1 LRASYV
7 ILDNAAVIKVSQDI
21 SYTAEGKER
30 YVVYFFVAPE
40 AGQTYIIYRAIV
52 DYDASTEETRIIIL
66 AFDVYIKDNKLVSTT
81 PVESEAKDQSLDVD
95 IAYGYENVSLSAVET
110 DRNIKNIIGQIEQKY
125 ATLIK
130 GKSLYA
136 IEMME
141 LKNGKLNYKIIYF
154 DPVTHLTLKFI
165 VFYNPVF
172 QKILLLNTVNMP
184 SSQQFQELSED
195 ERNNDPELKEALK
208 LLGNLH
214 KYEMS
219 DYKLQCIAKGVLE
232 ENVIEYHITWTSR
245 GTQYRS
251 YVKSYSGSLKETS
264 FGELQTISL
273 DHYRL
278 DEFEKMFITSFQK
291 LSENEIKG
299 DTNFNLA
306 WQSLISSNGS
316 LSDASLIGVAQ
327 KPMSLGYIYHIFMR
341 LYNGVIVRGEVYLES
356 FSLKTTIKG
365 VFNED
370 FTSNL
375 FAMNLQDNS
384 VKKIVEIVEKQAT
397 NPTLEG
403 NSYTVQSVQGKDFLF
418 GKLFI
423 VSVSNANKEYEA
435 FVYHDQS
442 SEEVLMLN
450 WGPKNQP
457 SGCSMRNDMGECTKC
472 VEGYTPINNICT
484 FGCGVLC
491 RTVNF

>member
-1 LRASYV
+1 M
-7 ILDNAAVIKVSQDI
+7 
-21 SYTAEGKER
+21 
-30 YVVYFFVAPE
+30 
-40 AGQTYIIYRAIV
+40 
-52 DYDASTEETRIIIL
+52 IL
-66 AFDVYIKDNKLVSTT
+66 AFDIYIKDDKLVNPTHT
-81 PVESEAKDQSLDVD
+81 EPETLQGQNLDVD
-95 IAYGYENVSLSAVET
+95 IAYGYENISLSSVEN
-110 DRNIKNIIGQIEQKY
+110 DENVKSIISQINQKY
-125 ATLIK
+125 STLIK
-130 GKSLYA
+130 GKTLQN

-154 DPVTHLTLKFI
+154 DPITHLTLKFI
-165 VFYNPVF
+165 VFYNPTF
-172 QKILLLNTVNMP
+172 KKILLLNTVNLP

-214 KYEMS
+214 KYELS
-219 DYKLQCIAKGVLE
+219 DYKLQCVAKGVLE
-232 ENVIEYHITWTSR
+232 TNVIEYHITWTSR

-291 LSENEIKG
+291 LSESDLKT

-306 WQSLISSNGS
+306 FQSLINSNGS
-316 LSDASLIGVAQ
+316 LSDAKLIGVAQ
-327 KPMSLGYIYHIFMR
+327 KPMSLGYLYHIFMR
-341 LYNGVIVRGEVYLES
+341 LYNGAIVRGEVYLES

-370 FTSNL
+370 FTSGL
-375 FAMNLQDNS
+375 LTMNMQDKS
-384 VKKIVEIVEKQAT
+384 VQKIVSVVEKQAT
-397 NPTLEG
+397 NPSLSG
-403 NSYTVQSVQGKDFLF
+403 NSYTVQSVEGKDFLF

-423 VSVSNANKEYEA
+423 VSISATDKSYKA
-435 FVYHDQS
+435 YVYHDQS

-450 WGPKNQP
+450 WGQENQP
-457 SGCSMRNDMGECTKC
+457 SGCSMRNDYGECIKC
-472 VEGYTPINNICT
+472 VEGYTPINGICA
-484 FGCGVLC
+484 FGCGVIC
-491 RTVNF
+491 KSVTF